1 MRNALFTLAFL
12 FAVTC
17 RFGSAFV
24 MPGDVVLG
32 PDRGV
37 IFNNAQC
44 PMPNRVM
51 ATSPTPPQ
59 LIEQVVRTSET
70 TRLRDESGHARLRA
84 KVYTAG
90 EIDGR
95 WNRGYRWTS
104 RSGCARTSTSFP
116 LPDRR
121 LKRF

>member
-1 MRNALFTLAFL
+1 MRNALVALAFL
-12 FAVTC
+12 FTVTC

-37 IFNNAQC
+37 IFNNARAQC

-51 ATSPTPPQ
+51 ATSPTRPQ
-59 LIEQVVRTSET
+59 LTEQVVRTSEM

-95 WNRGYRWTS
+95 WTEAIDGLHAVAAREHRQAS
-104 RSGCARTSTSFP
+104 RCPTA
-116 LPDRR
+116 D
-121 LKRF
+121 

>member
-95 WNRGYRWTS
+95 WTEAIDGLHAVAAREHRQAS
-104 RSGCARTSTSFP
+104 RCPTA
-116 LPDRR
+116 D
-121 LKRF
+121 